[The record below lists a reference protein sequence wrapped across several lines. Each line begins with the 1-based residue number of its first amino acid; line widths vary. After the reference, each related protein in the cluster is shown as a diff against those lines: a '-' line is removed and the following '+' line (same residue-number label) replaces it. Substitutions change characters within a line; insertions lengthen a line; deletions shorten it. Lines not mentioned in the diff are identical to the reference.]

1 MTATAPESK
10 SYRPRDGR
18 VRSDVAEDSIDPCL
32 DALDALLED
41 GLDRLFDADY
51 FEAFG
56 VRLRRLHAQVRQ
68 HYASGELNAAQP
80 DVEVPPEFSSDL
92 EGLRSEHSRMI
103 GMLDRLI
110 RPVDSMADRPLED
123 KEVFLLRVR
132 ELISMIRR
140 HCAEEDRLF
149 YLAVWRDTGG
159 ES

>member
-1 MTATAPESK
+1 
-10 SYRPRDGR
+10 
-18 VRSDVAEDSIDPCL
+18 
-32 DALDALLED
+32 
-41 GLDRLFDADY
+41 
-51 FEAFG
+51 
-56 VRLRRLHAQVRQ
+56 
-68 HYASGELNAAQP
+68 
-80 DVEVPPEFSSDL
+80 
-92 EGLRSEHSRMI
+92 MI

-149 YLAVWRDTGG
+149 YLAVWHDTGG